1 MSTRVASGIFQ
12 LVARHIAEGCVMAT
26 RDDDRFR
33 VKPAPPKAR
42 EGQRSRRFV
51 SQVLKQISKAGA
63 KAAGE
68 SGARPSS
75 TFGRGRVAAGL
86 AGQKPSAGARRVVI
100 KSRYVVL
107 KKAGANSVST
117 HLRYIERDGVTR
129 DGRRG
134 QAYGPEADVVD
145 LKDFETRGHGDR
157 HQFRFIVSVE
167 DADQLDDLRAYTREF
182 MQRMAIDLETKLDW
196 VAVDHWDTDNPH
208 THVVLRG
215 RAANGQD
222 LVIAPDYMAH
232 GMRMRA
238 GELATEWLGPR
249 TELEIRQGLLRE
261 VEQERLTGLDRTL
274 LRRAVLGV
282 VDLTGGASDRPFET
296 MLRAR
301 LQRLETMELAERI
314 DANRWH
320 LAARM
325 ESTLAAMGD
334 RGDILRTM
342 HKALHGQAR
351 NYAMPEA
358 TLSAPI
364 VGRIAGKGLADEMN
378 DRGYLV
384 VDGVDGRA
392 HYVRLPAGIDLTT
405 LPTDGIVEVSPPGQT
420 RAVDRTISSLARDGI
435 YRVKDHLSRLYR
447 EEGKDPQAAVDVHV
461 RRLEALRRVGL
472 VERVEEGVWH
482 VPPDLVQRAQTQ
494 DQVAHKASDGR
505 IELRSHLSVGEQ
517 VRADG
522 STWLDRQLLA
532 DASGLAST
540 GFGDQVREALQRRA
554 DFLVEQGLAERRVQR
569 IVFARD
575 LLSTLRDRELAT
587 SGAAIQR
594 ESGLIHRRLH
604 DGERMTGSY
613 RRSVQLA
620 SGRFAMLD
628 DGKSFSLVPWRPV
641 LEKRL
646 GQQVTALVR
655 GQSINW
661 EFGRSRG
668 PSI

>member
-1 MSTRVASGIFQ
+1 
-12 LVARHIAEGCVMAT
+12 MAT
-26 RDDDRFR
+26 RDDDRFH

-42 EGQRSRRFV
+42 DGQRSRRFV

-63 KAAGE
+63 KASVA

-75 TFGRGRVAAGL
+75 TFGRGRVAAGM
-86 AGQKPSAGARRVVI
+86 AGQKAGAGARRVVI

-107 KKAGANSVST
+107 KKAGAKSVST

-129 DGRRG
+129 DGQRG
-134 QAYGPEADVVD
+134 QAYGPETDAAD
-145 LKDFETRGHGDR
+145 LKEFEVRGRGDR

-167 DADQLDDLRAYTREF
+167 DAEQLDDLRAYTREF
-182 MQRMAIDLETKLDW
+182 MQRMATDLETRLDW

-261 VEQERLTGLDRTL
+261 VDQERLTGLDRTL
-274 LRRAVLGV
+274 LRRANLGV
-282 VDLTGGASDRPFET
+282 VDLTEGPNDRPSQT

-314 DANRWH
+314 DANHWH

-334 RGDILRTM
+334 RHDILRTM
-342 HKALHGQAR
+342 HKALHRQSR
-351 NYAMPEA
+351 DYAMPEA
-358 TLSAPI
+358 TLLAPI

-392 HYVRLPAGIDLTT
+392 HYVRLPVGVELTT
-405 LPTDGIVEVSPPGQT
+405 LPTDGIVEVNPPGQP
-420 RAVDRTISSLARDGI
+420 RVVDRMVSGLAREGI
-435 YRVKDHLSRLYR
+435 YRVADHLAALSRER
-447 EEGKDPQAAVDVHV
+447 KTDPQATVDVSV
-461 RRLEALRRVGL
+461 RRLEALRRAGI
-472 VERVEEGVWH
+472 VERVEDGIWR
-482 VPPDLVQRAQTQ
+482 VPPDFVQRAQAQ
-494 DQVAHKASDGR
+494 DAHRAIDGR
-505 IELRSHLSVGEQ
+505 IELRSHLPVGEQ
-517 VRADG
+517 LRANG
-522 STWLDRQLLA
+522 ATWLDRQLLA
-532 DASGLAST
+532 GGDGLAQK
-540 GFGDQVREALQRRA
+540 GFGAQVRDALQSRLEY
-554 DFLVEQGLAERRVQR
+554 LVEQGLAERHGQGV
-569 IVFARD
+569 VFARS
-575 LLSTLRDRELAT
+575 LLATLRERELAT
-587 SGAAIQR
+587 AASAMQR
-594 ESGLIHRRLH
+594 ETGLTHRQLH
-604 DGERMTGSY
+604 DGDSMDGVY
-613 RRSVQLA
+613 RRSVQLV

-628 DGKSFSLVPWRPV
+628 DGHGFSLVPWRSV
-641 LEKRL
+641 LDNRL
-646 GQQVTALVR
+646 GERVTAVVH
-655 GQSINW
+655 GQSISW
-661 EFGRSRG
+661 QFGRRRS

>member
-1 MSTRVASGIFQ
+1 MSTGLVSSIFQ
-12 LVARHIAEGCVMAT
+12 LVARHLAEGCVMAT

-42 EGQRSRRFV
+42 DGQRSRRFV

-63 KAAGE
+63 KASVA

-75 TFGRGRVAAGL
+75 TFGRGRVAAGV
-86 AGQKPSAGARRVVI
+86 AGQKAGAGARRVVI

-107 KKAGANSVST
+107 KKAGAKSVST

-129 DGRRG
+129 DGQRG
-134 QAYGPEADVVD
+134 QAYGPETDAAD
-145 LKDFETRGHGDR
+145 LKEFEVRGRGDR

-167 DADQLDDLRAYTREF
+167 DAEQLDDLRAYTREF
-182 MQRMAIDLETKLDW
+182 MQRMATDLETRLDW
-196 VAVDHWDTDNPH
+196 VAVDHWDTGNPH

-238 GELATEWLGPR
+238 SELATEWLGPR

-274 LRRAVLGV
+274 LRRASLGV
-282 VDLTGGASDRPFET
+282 VDLTEGPNDRPFQT

-342 HKALHGQAR
+342 HKALHGQQR
-351 NYAMPEA
+351 DYVIPEP
-358 TLSAPI
+358 TLSVPI
-364 VGRIAGKGLADEMN
+364 VGRIAGKGLADELN

-392 HYVRLPAGIDLTT
+392 HYVRLPAGVDLTT
-405 LPTDGIVEVSPPGQT
+405 LPMDGIVAVSPPGRA
-420 RAVDRTISSLARDGI
+420 RAVDRTISSLARDGV
-435 YRVKDHLSRLYR
+435 YRVADHLAHLSR
-447 EEGKDPQAAVDVHV
+447 EEGKDLQATVDVHV

-472 VERVEEGVWH
+472 VERMEEGVWR
-482 VPPDLVQRAQTQ
+482 VPSDLVERAQAQ
-494 DQVAHKASDGR
+494 DAHKTIDGR
-505 IELRSHLSVGEQ
+505 FELRSYLSVGAQ
-517 VRADG
+517 VRSEGA
-522 STWLDRQLLA
+522 TWLDRQLLV
-532 DASGLAST
+532 DGKGLASK
-540 GFGDQVREALQRRA
+540 GFGVQVHEALQSRVE
-554 DFLVEQGLAERRVQR
+554 FLVEQGLAERRGHR
-569 IVFARD
+569 IVFARN
-575 LLSTLRDRELAT
+575 LLSTMRDRELAT
-587 SGAAIQR
+587 AGTTIQR
-594 ESGLIHRRLH
+594 ETGLFHRQLH
-604 DGERMTGSY
+604 DGEQMSGIY
-613 RRSVQLA
+613 RRSVELV

-628 DGKSFSLVPWRPV
+628 DGRNFSLVPWRSV
-641 LEKRL
+641 LDKRL
-646 GQQVTALVR
+646 GQHVAAIVR
-655 GQSINW
+655 DHSVNW
-661 EFGRSRG
+661 EFGWSRG